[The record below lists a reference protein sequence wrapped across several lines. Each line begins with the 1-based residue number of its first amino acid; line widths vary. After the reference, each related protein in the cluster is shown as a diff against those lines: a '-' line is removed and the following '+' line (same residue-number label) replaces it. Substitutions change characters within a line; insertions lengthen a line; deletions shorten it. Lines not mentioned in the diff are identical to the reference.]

1 MGEASS
7 HNGGIP
13 GSAKVVMLLQAV
25 VIGFLSF
32 WAIEEY
38 QNNLYFQQY
47 VNSTIQANIVAISLG
62 VAFMLVLGAGAF
74 ARTRRGTI
82 KQEQPLSFEPDLSG
96 GEPRLAAQPA
106 AQQVANDYEA
116 ARKPAQTLSSATG
129 KDSGQMP
136 ILERVEL
143 GAAAGDRPSSWR
155 FPMEERAETKPS
167 PVDRPVFQRPPPF
180 PDRVAPIRDSGYRP
194 SSPPSPGFPGPVAGR
209 IQTGGPIPRPS
220 TVVTGVIGQG
230 SRERP
235 FPQKPPV
242 GLGSMGTGQ
251 GPELRPVP
259 QKWAPGKPQNTT
271 VGPMDRPFP
280 INPPSAPVLPE
291 PGRPVF
297 GRPVAQNP
305 QTVLGRVG
313 PVQAAVNKL
322 PSQGSLS
329 GLGRVEPVQ
338 AVADKLAGVKPAQD
352 QKQKAQG
359 QDVLP
364 GLSDKQLGLVR
375 GETGPV
381 PGLLEKRPGQK
392 PASASKRDE
401 ELQDYEKK

>member
-1 MGEASS
+1 
-7 HNGGIP
+7 
-13 GSAKVVMLLQAV
+13 MLLQAV

-47 VNSTIQANIVAISLG
+47 VNSTVQTNIVVISLG

-74 ARTRRGTI
+74 ARTRRGTA
-82 KQEQPLSFEPDLSG
+82 KQEESLSFAPDTSA
-96 GEPRLAAQPA
+96 GEPRLTARPLAQLMDS
-106 AQQVANDYEA
+106 DYES
-116 ARKPAQTLSSATG
+116 ARKPAQTLSTATG

-136 ILERVEL
+136 VLERVEQ
-143 GAAAGDRPSSWR
+143 GPVPGERPSSQR
-155 FPMEERAETKPS
+155 SLLEKDAPRPS
-167 PVDRPVFQRPPPF
+167 ALDRPVFQPPPQF
-180 PDRVAPIRDSGYRP
+180 PERVAPIRDAGYRP
-194 SSPPSPGFPGPVAGR
+194 SFPPSPSLSGPVPGR
-209 IQTGGPIPRPS
+209 IQAGGPIPRPS

-230 SRERP
+230 SRDRP

-251 GPELRPVP
+251 GPELRPAP
-259 QKWAPGKPQNTT
+259 QKWAPGKPQNTG

-280 INPPSAPVLPE
+280 INPPSSPVPPA

-297 GRPVAQNP
+297 GGPVAQNS

-313 PVQAAVNKL
+313 PAQGAGNKL
-322 PSQGSLS
+322 PSQDSLS
-329 GLGRVEPVQ
+329 GLRRVEPVQ
-338 AVADKLAGVKPAQD
+338 AVADKMAGVRPVQEQRTKVP
-352 QKQKAQG
+352 G

-364 GLSDKQLGLVR
+364 GLSDKQLGQVP

-381 PGLLEKRPGQK
+381 PGLLEKRAGQK
-392 PASASKRDE
+392 PASKRDE